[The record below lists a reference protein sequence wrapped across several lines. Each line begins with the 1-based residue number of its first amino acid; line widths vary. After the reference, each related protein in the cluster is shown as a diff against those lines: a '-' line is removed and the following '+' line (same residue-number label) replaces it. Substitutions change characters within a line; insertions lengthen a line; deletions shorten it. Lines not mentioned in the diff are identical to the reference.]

1 MFDKVNLSYETIFCA
16 LKKITQPKTL
26 NKQTLT
32 YFERLMRNVV
42 FILNDSFWGRNK
54 IRMHDKSGPQSR
66 AKTGKAF
73 IWITKLIILVKV
85 TYGKSNFV
93 LQFSY

>member
-1 MFDKVNLSYETIFCA
+1 
-16 LKKITQPKTL
+16 
-26 NKQTLT
+26 
-32 YFERLMRNVV
+32 MRNVA

-66 AKTGKAF
+66 AKIGKAF
-73 IWITKLIILVKV
+73 IWITERITLVKV
-85 TYGKSNFV
+85 TYGKRNFV